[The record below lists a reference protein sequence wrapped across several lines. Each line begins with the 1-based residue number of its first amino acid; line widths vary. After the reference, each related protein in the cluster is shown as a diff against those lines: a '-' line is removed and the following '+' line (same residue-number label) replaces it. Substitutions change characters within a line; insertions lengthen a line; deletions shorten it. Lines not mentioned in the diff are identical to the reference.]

1 MDEHMKAPEIT
12 HGPQQV
18 LAVTM
23 VKEHRSDVEWAER
36 GRWWVVWL
44 GP

>member
-1 MDEHMKAPEIT
+1 MKAPEIT
-12 HGPQQV
+12 HGPQEV
-18 LAVTM
+18 LAITT
-23 VKEHRSDVEWAER
+23 VKEHRYDVEWAER